1 MSRCYL
7 DTNFLYSH
15 LHQSRDKAEPH
26 FNRWRDTVL
35 TELDG
40 DAGLISA
47 LVLDELAYRSVLGW
61 LRDSGDADPLAR
73 FRNSSRDV
81 MRVMRPRL
89 RRLWSAVDE
98 LLLEFVPTDGTVI
111 ECAREFMAAPGLA
124 PRDAFHA
131 AHAVEAGCDWI
142 VSADPDFDALPTL
155 PRLGPR

>member
-15 LHQSRDKAEPH
+15 LRQGRQNAETRYH
-26 FNRWRDTVL
+26 SWRDAVL
-35 TELDG
+35 TEMDG
-40 DAGLISA
+40 DGGISSA

-61 LRDSGDADPLAR
+61 LRDSGVADPIAR

-81 MRVMRPRL
+81 MRQMRPRL
-89 RRLWSAVDE
+89 RRLWTAVDE

-111 ECAREFMAAPGLA
+111 ARARDFMAAPGLG

-142 VSADPDFDALPTL
+142 VSADPDFDLVSEV
-155 PRLGPR
+155 PRLGPA

>member
-47 LVLDELAYRSVLGW
+47 LVVDELAYRSVLGW
-61 LRDSGDADPLAR
+61 LRDSGEADPLAR

-111 ECAREFMAAPGLA
+111 ERARAFMAAPGLA

>member
-15 LHQSRDKAEPH
+15 LHQGRRNADARYH
-26 FNRWRDTVL
+26 RWRDMVL
-35 TELDG
+35 TEMDG
-40 DAGLISA
+40 DGGISSA
-47 LVLDELAYRSVLGW
+47 LVVDELAYRSVLGW
-61 LRDSGDADPLAR
+61 LRDTGEADPIAR

-89 RRLWSAVDE
+89 RRLWTAVDE

-111 ECAREFMAAPGLA
+111 ARARDFMAAPGLA

-142 VSADPDFDALPTL
+142 VSADADFDLLAAM
-155 PRLGPR
+155 PRLGPA

>member
-15 LHQSRDKAEPH
+15 LHQSRNKAEPH

-35 TELDG
+35 TEMDG
-40 DAGLISA
+40 DAGLSSA
-47 LVLDELAYRSVLGW
+47 LVVDELAYRSVLGW
-61 LRDSGDADPLAR
+61 LRDSGEADPLAR
-73 FRNSSRDV
+73 FRNSSRVV

-89 RRLWSAVDE
+89 RRLWTAVDE
-98 LLLEFVPTDGTVI
+98 LLLEFVPTDQAVI
-111 ECAREFMAAPGLA
+111 ERARNLMAAPGLA

-142 VSADPDFDALPTL
+142 VSADADFDVVTEL
-155 PRLGPR
+155 PRLGPG